1 MKPNRNESARQQHDA
16 EDALFEA
23 VISLRNSDECR
34 NFFKDLCTPAEL
46 QALVDRWQV
55 VEYLEQ
61 DLPYR
66 KIHDLTG
73 VSVTTIGRVARF
85 LSDGF
90 GGYRTPEQR
99 IKIAVQKTGRLTEHS
114 IDLLER
120 CGLKITKSKD
130 QLICYGEN
138 MPIDLLL
145 VRDDDIPG
153 LVSEDVCDLG
163 IVGLNIVEEK
173 RLKLESEGREGL
185 FKQIYELDFG
195 HCRLALAAPDATDY
209 TGPKSLE
216 NKRIATSYVGLVRK
230 YLKNNGINAETVYFS
245 GAVEI
250 APKLGRA
257 DYICDL
263 VSTGSTLKANG
274 LTEVDV
280 LMDSEAVVIQTLA
293 PLGEEKQALVDKILQ
308 RLDGVLQVR
317 ESKYIMLHAPRAA
330 LAEIRD
336 LLPGSEAPTVLPLD
350 GTDDKVAVH
359 AVCRENVFWETLEN
373 LKAAGA
379 SSLLVL
385 PVEKMLA

>member
-1 MKPNRNESARQQHDA
+1 MD
-16 EDALFEA
+16 
-23 VISLRNSDECR
+23 
-34 NFFKDLCTPAEL
+34 
-46 QALVDRWQV
+46 
-55 VEYLEQ
+55 
-61 DLPYR
+61 
-66 KIHDLTG
+66 
-73 VSVTTIGRVARF
+73 
-85 LSDGF
+85 
-90 GGYRTPEQR
+90 TPEQR
-99 IKIAVQKTGRLTEHS
+99 IKIAVQKTGRLTDHS

-120 CGLKITKSKD
+120 CGLKLTRSKD

-153 LVSEDVCDLG
+153 LVAEDVCDLG
-163 IVGLNIVEEK
+163 IVGLNVVEEK
-173 RLKLESEGREGL
+173 RLARAAEGRKAE
-185 FKQIYELDFG
+185 FKQVFELDFG
-195 HCRLALAAPDATDY
+195 HCRLALAAPDTQEY
-209 TGPKSLE
+209 LGPESL
-216 NKRIATSYVGLVRK
+216 NNTRIATSYVGLLTD
-230 YLKNNGINAETVYFS
+230 YLKRNNVNAEAVYFS

-263 VSTGSTLKANG
+263 VSTGGTLKANG
-274 LTEVDV
+274 LREVET
-280 LMDSEAVVIQTLA
+280 LLESEAVVIQTQV
-293 PLGEEKQALVDKILQ
+293 PLGDAKQALVDKILQ

-317 ESKYIMLHAPRAA
+317 ESKYIMLHAPKSA

-336 LLPGSEAPTVLPLD
+336 LLPGSEAPTVLRLD
-350 GTDDKVAVH
+350 GSDDKVAVH